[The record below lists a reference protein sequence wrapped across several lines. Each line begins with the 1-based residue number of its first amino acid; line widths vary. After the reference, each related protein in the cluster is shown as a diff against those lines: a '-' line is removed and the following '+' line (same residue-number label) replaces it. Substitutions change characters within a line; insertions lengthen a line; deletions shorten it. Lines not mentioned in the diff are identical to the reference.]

1 MVGIFHGELLV
12 ITRGY
17 GFSYIF
23 SYISHMVIFQSPT
36 MVESPRLGSLNP
48 PISTRKIV
56 GAMKLF
62 VKPIP
67 GFITEGRGLRFSV
80 DM

>member
-1 MVGIFHGELLV
+1 
-12 ITRGY
+12 
-17 GFSYIF
+17 
-23 SYISHMVIFQSPT
+23 
-36 MVESPRLGSLNP
+36 MVESPRLGWLNP
-48 PISTRKIV
+48 PISGARKIV

-67 GFITEGRGLRFSV
+67 GFITEGREAIPV